1 MDASAAAWLKGTNFF
16 CRLSPPGQSPSVSA
30 PWKKNQLTE
39 GGSSSVLFRKFPS
52 WSCPCISRNSSGG
65 ILKISARLQRP
76 LRRRRNTLRDKL
88 LPSPVEQVRRVPD
101 SLDSVTDLD
110 LSEDGKLQVEGF
122 CTKMDAEGKNEV
134 GEELFSA
141 GGNLPET
148 KSALWDKLE
157 NWVDQYKVDSE
168 FWGVG
173 AGHIFTIYLDSDR
186 KVVKVLVNEDEIIKR
201 TRVQAWSLEEKDELE
216 ESTVMNSKIFRANLI
231 ARMIESGE
239 YALPKNSSVV
249 KFIPHEKKS
258 SFSEGLRSVSLQV
271 QPILKMFPNR
281 VFTLLCGFCVL
292 WATMKLFVQN
302 EQVELSREEAEML
315 RRKIKLRMEREDME
329 KGSIKVLDD
338 TPELPV
344 FNRPQL
350 DQNELMK
357 SIIEAK
363 ASTEKS
369 FMINSSSDLYVQT
382 PDFNEKVKEIREM
395 ARRIREQEQQDISE
409 PETSKK
415 IEVDSVSQNDS
426 KSSLG
431 NKKNAVLE
439 IESNGEASNVDI
451 TSMKNPHMH
460 QDTGIEFHVDRKNKD
475 LSGNNSPERLS
486 STSYQESSSSLQ
498 NNDNRMNNEDDC
510 QKEAIRYS
518 SGVRSNNVDTKNMEN
533 ALHSSAAEERINS
546 SSSTEVCTR
555 SGSGNKPRII
565 TSVKEAREYLA
576 KRSVVLSDMLQ
587 SDKEVQDGGQSAG
600 VSSLNHLYQD
610 EGMNNGSPGTS
621 EDLNLVE
628 TSENFHVDPCKDF
641 YDDGSVIAPILKRPT
656 VDNFS
661 INKGNVNDATK
672 SKITMDMENYEMRG
686 GIFDGLS
693 DDTDQLVVT
702 DSTVGGSFEL
712 FDSKTGVKLNS
723 RDMAIEAVNSVDLQT
738 DSSTPEIR
746 DLSEEQKD
754 VEDQRDGCT
763 LNTFD
768 DKLKLEYPT
777 TSTYEVKTLSTNPL
791 KDDKLGQP
799 QELVGLKDINKFSE
813 ETQQLQFEFTKSEI
827 PVDKSGQ
834 VTESRVVGTSK
845 LDQDESSTLSGFD
858 PSFQSISETLD
869 ANLKFGDILGEL
881 EPPQSA
887 TNAFDVSTK
896 GQNTSSPRNS
906 RTNSGE
912 IGFATEGK
920 QLNAG
925 RSWIEENFQEFEPVI
940 AKIRAGFKEN
950 YMVAKENMQ
959 QQPNL
964 SAHISEL
971 RLTDIDNELEWMNDE
986 RLQRIVFQ
994 VRDNELAG
1002 KDPFDSIDA
1011 EDKLVFFKGLESKV
1025 EKVNG
1030 ELLRAHEWVH
1040 SRIENLDYGADGI
1053 SLNDP
1058 LEKIIPRWK
1067 APPVDRNPE
1076 FLRYQKPIFT
1086 KEDAAD
1092 IKLQKTENLPNSQG
1106 FSSSSVDGI
1115 RRLSL
1120 DASSMKSKSVIE
1132 SSDGNIRPGKKNGK
1146 EHWQHTKKWSQGFLE
1161 VYNAEKDPEIKA
1173 IMREMGKDLDR
1184 WITEKDTQDMADLMK
1199 KIPTRRRRYIEKKLE
1214 KVKREVEMFGV
1225 PAVVSKY
1232 REYAEEKQEDYLW
1245 WLDLPCVLCL
1255 ELYTI
1260 EEGVPKVGFYSLE
1273 MAVDL
1278 ELNPKQYHVIAF
1290 EDAGDSKNFCYILQA
1305 HMDMLG
1311 SGKAF
1316 VVARPPKD
1324 AFREAKANG
1333 FSVTVIRNGQ
1343 IKLNVD
1349 QTLEEVEEEI
1359 TEIGSKFYHDKI
1371 MHERSVDINTL
1382 MKGVDAAEKST
1393 KKGSINT
1400 LMKGVAAAEKST
1412 KRRST
1417 KPRKKTRKHANPA
1430 ESS

>member
-1 MDASAAAWLKGTNFF
+1 MDASAAVWLKGTNFF
-16 CRLSPPGQSPSVSA
+16 CRLSSSRSVPSVSA
-30 PWKKNQLTE
+30 PLKKNQLTE

-52 WSCPCISRNSSGG
+52 WSCPCIARNSSGG

-76 LRRRRNTLRDKL
+76 LRQRRNTLRDKL

-101 SLDSVTDLD
+101 SLDSVTDLE
-110 LSEDGKLQVEGF
+110 LSEDGKHQAEGF
-122 CTKMDAEGKNEV
+122 CTQMDAEGKNEV
-134 GEELFSA
+134 SKELCFE
-141 GGNLPET
+141 GGSLPET
-148 KSALWDKLE
+148 KSALQDKLE

-173 AGHIFTIYLDSDR
+173 AGHIFTIYLDSDK
-186 KVVKVLVNEDEIIKR
+186 KVVNVFVNEDEIIKR
-201 TRVQAWSLEEKDELE
+201 SRVHAWSLEEKDELE
-216 ESTVMNSKIFRANLI
+216 ESTVTNSKIFRANLI

-281 VFTLLCGFCVL
+281 AFTLLCGFCVL

-315 RRKIKLRMEREDME
+315 RRKIKLRMEREDIE
-329 KGSIKVLDD
+329 KGSVKVLDD

-363 ASTEKS
+363 TSSEKS

-415 IEVDSVSQNDS
+415 IDVDSVSRNDY
-426 KSSLG
+426 KSRLV
-431 NKKNAVLE
+431 NTKNVVLE

-451 TSMKNPHMH
+451 TYMKNPHMH
-460 QDTGIEFHVDRKNKD
+460 QDTGIEFHVDRKTKD
-475 LSGNNSPERLS
+475 LSGNNSPEHLS

-498 NNDNRMNNEDDC
+498 DNDNRINNDDDR

-518 SGVRSNNVDTKNMEN
+518 SGARSNNVDTKNIEN

-546 SSSTEVCTR
+546 SNSTEVCTR
-555 SGSGNKPRII
+555 SGSENKPRII

-576 KRSVVLSDMLQ
+576 KRDVVLYDMLQ

-600 VSSLNHLYQD
+600 VSSLNHLYKD
-610 EGMNNGSPGTS
+610 KGMNNESPGTS

-628 TSENFHVDPCKDF
+628 TSENFHVDSCKDL
-641 YDDGSVIAPILKRPT
+641 YDDGSITAPILKRPT

-661 INKGNVNDATK
+661 INKGNVNDAMK
-672 SKITMDMENYEMRG
+672 SKVTMDMENYKMRG

-693 DDTDQLVVT
+693 DDTDQLFVT
-702 DSTVGGSFEL
+702 DSSVSGSFEP

-723 RDMAIEAVNSVDLQT
+723 REMFIEAVNSVDLQT

-746 DLSEEQKD
+746 DLSEEQKV

-763 LNTFD
+763 LN
-768 DKLKLEYPT
+768 DKLKLEYPA

-799 QELVGLKDINKFSE
+799 QELVGLKDMNKFTE
-813 ETQQLQFEFTKSEI
+813 ETQRLQFEFNESEI
-827 PVDKSGQ
+827 PVDKSAL
-834 VTESRVVGTSK
+834 VTESKVVGTSK
-845 LDQDESSTLSGFD
+845 FDQDESSTLS
-858 PSFQSISETLD
+858 
-869 ANLKFGDILGEL
+869 GEL

-906 RTNSGE
+906 STNSSE
-912 IGFATEGK
+912 IGFADEGK

-925 RSWIEENFQEFEPVI
+925 RSWIEENFQELEPVI
-940 AKIRAGFKEN
+940 AKIRTGFKEN
-950 YMVAKENMQ
+950 YMIAKENMQ

-964 SAHISEL
+964 SAQISEL

-986 RLQRIVFQ
+986 RLHRIVFQ

-1002 KDPFDSIDA
+1002 KDPFDSMDA
-1011 EDKLVFFKGLESKV
+1011 EDKILFFKGLESKV

-1086 KEDAAD
+1086 KEDAAE
-1092 IKLQKTENLPNSQG
+1092 IKLQKTENLPNSEG
-1106 FSSSSVDGI
+1106 VSSSSVDGI

-1161 VYNAEKDPEIKA
+1161 VYNAEKDPDIKA

-1199 KIPTRRRRYIEKKLE
+1199 KMPTRRRRYIEKKLE

-1232 REYAEEKQEDYLW
+1232 REYAEEKEEDYLW

-1273 MAVDL
+1273 MAADL

-1371 MHERSVDINTL
+1371 MHERSVD
-1382 MKGVDAAEKST
+1382 V
-1393 KKGSINT
+1393 NT

-1412 KRRST
+1412 KKRSINTLTKGVAAAEKSTKSRRST
-1417 KPRKKTRKHANPA
+1417 KTRKKTRKHANPA

>member
-1 MDASAAAWLKGTNFF
+1 MDASAAVWLKGTNFF
-16 CRLSPPGQSPSVSA
+16 CRLSSSRSVPSASA
-30 PWKKNQLTE
+30 PLKKNQLTE

-52 WSCPCISRNSSGG
+52 WACPCIARNSSGG

-76 LRRRRNTLRDKL
+76 LRQRRNTLRDKL

-101 SLDSVTDLD
+101 SLDSVTDLEP
-110 LSEDGKLQVEGF
+110 SEDGKHQAEGF
-122 CTKMDAEGKNEV
+122 CTQMDAEGKNEV
-134 GEELFSA
+134 SKELCFE
-141 GGNLPET
+141 GGSLPET
-148 KSALWDKLE
+148 KSALQDKLE

-173 AGHIFTIYLDSDR
+173 AGHIFTIYLDSDK
-186 KVVKVLVNEDEIIKR
+186 KVVNVFVNEDEIIKR
-201 TRVQAWSLEEKDELE
+201 SRVHAWSLEEKDELE
-216 ESTVMNSKIFRANLI
+216 ESTVTNSKIFRANLI

-281 VFTLLCGFCVL
+281 AFTLLCGFCVL

-363 ASTEKS
+363 TSSEKS

-415 IEVDSVSQNDS
+415 IEVDSVSPNDY
-426 KSSLG
+426 KSRLV

-451 TSMKNPHMH
+451 TYMKNPHMH
-460 QDTGIEFHVDRKNKD
+460 QDTGFEFHVDRKTKG

-498 NNDNRMNNEDDC
+498 DNDNRINNDDDR

-518 SGVRSNNVDTKNMEN
+518 SGARSNNVDTKNIEN

-546 SSSTEVCTR
+546 SNSTEVCTR
-555 SGSGNKPRII
+555 SGSENKPRII
-565 TSVKEAREYLA
+565 TSVKEAREFLA
-576 KRSVVLSDMLQ
+576 KRDVVLYDMLQ

-600 VSSLNHLYQD
+600 VSSLNHLYKD
-610 EGMNNGSPGTS
+610 KGMNNESPGTI

-628 TSENFHVDPCKDF
+628 TSENFHVDSCKDL
-641 YDDGSVIAPILKRPT
+641 YDDGSIAAPILKRPT

-661 INKGNVNDATK
+661 INKGNVNDAMK
-672 SKITMDMENYEMRG
+672 SKVTMDMENYKMRG

-693 DDTDQLVVT
+693 DDTDQLFVT
-702 DSTVGGSFEL
+702 DSSVSGSFEP

-723 RDMAIEAVNSVDLQT
+723 REMFIEAVNSVDLQT

-746 DLSEEQKD
+746 DLSEEQKV

-763 LNTFD
+763 LN
-768 DKLKLEYPT
+768 DKLKLEYPA

-799 QELVGLKDINKFSE
+799 QELVGLKDMNKFTK
-813 ETQQLQFEFTKSEI
+813 ETQRLQFEFNESEI
-827 PVDKSGQ
+827 PVDKSAL
-834 VTESRVVGTSK
+834 VTESKVVGTSK
-845 LDQDESSTLSGFD
+845 LDQDESSTLSG
-858 PSFQSISETLD
+858 
-869 ANLKFGDILGEL
+869 EL

-887 TNAFDVSTK
+887 TNAFDVSNK

-906 RTNSGE
+906 STNSGE
-912 IGFATEGK
+912 IGFADEGK

-925 RSWIEENFQEFEPVI
+925 RSWIEENFQELEPVI
-940 AKIRAGFKEN
+940 AKIRTGFKEN

-964 SAHISEL
+964 SAQMSEL

-1002 KDPFDSIDA
+1002 KDPFDSMDA
-1011 EDKLVFFKGLESKV
+1011 EDKILFFKGLESKV

-1053 SLNDP
+1053 SLHDP

-1086 KEDAAD
+1086 KEDAAE
-1092 IKLQKTENLPNSQG
+1092 IKLQKTENLPNSEG
-1106 FSSSSVDGI
+1106 VSSSSVDGI

-1199 KIPTRRRRYIEKKLE
+1199 KMPTRRRRYIEKKLE

-1232 REYAEEKQEDYLW
+1232 REYAEEKEEDYLW

-1273 MAVDL
+1273 MAEDL

-1371 MHERSVDINTL
+1371 MHERSVD
-1382 MKGVDAAEKST
+1382 V
-1393 KKGSINT
+1393 NT

-1412 KRRST
+1412 KKGSINTLTKGIAAAEKSTKSRRST
-1417 KPRKKTRKHANPA
+1417 KTRKKTRKHANPA

>member
-16 CRLSPPGQSPSVSA
+16 CRLSSSRSVSSVSA

-39 GGSSSVLFRKFPS
+39 GGSSSVLFLKFPS

-76 LRRRRNTLRDKL
+76 LRQRRNTLRDKL
-88 LPSPVEQVRRVPD
+88 LPSPVEQV
-101 SLDSVTDLD
+101 
-110 LSEDGKLQVEGF
+110 EGF
-122 CTKMDAEGKNEV
+122 CTKMDAEGKNDV
-134 GEELFSA
+134 GEELCS
-141 GGNLPET
+141 GDGNLPET

-157 NWVDQYKVDSE
+157 NWGYQYKADSE

-173 AGHIFTIYLDSDR
+173 EGHIFTIYLDSDR
-186 KVVKVLVNEDEIIKR
+186 KVVNVLVNEDEIIKR
-201 TRVQAWSLEEKDELE
+201 SRVQAWSLEEKDELE
-216 ESTVMNSKIFRANLI
+216 ESTVTNSKIFRANLI

-258 SFSEGLRSVSLQV
+258 FSEGLRSVSLRV

-281 VFTLLCGFCVL
+281 VFTLLCGFCIL

-329 KGSIKVLDD
+329 KGRIKVLDD
-338 TPELPV
+338 APELPV
-344 FNRPQL
+344 FSRPRL

-357 SIIEAK
+357 SIVEAK
-363 ASTEKS
+363 ASTEKP
-369 FMINSSSDLYVQT
+369 FMINSSSDLCVQT

-415 IEVDSVSQNDS
+415 IKVDSVSRNDN
-426 KSSLG
+426 KSCLV

-486 STSYQESSSSLQ
+486 STNCQESLSSLQ
-498 NNDNRMNNEDDC
+498 DNDNSMNNEDDR
-510 QKEAIRYS
+510 QEEAIRYS
-518 SGVRSNNVDTKNMEN
+518 SGARSNNIGNENMEN
-533 ALHSSAAEERINS
+533 TFHSSAVEERINS

-565 TSVKEAREYLA
+565 TSVEEAREYLS
-576 KRSVVLSDMLQ
+576 KRGVVLSDMLQ

-610 EGMNNGSPGTS
+610 KGMNNESPGTI

-628 TSENFHVDPCKDF
+628 TSENFHVDSCKDL
-641 YDDGSVIAPILKRPT
+641 YDDGSVTAPILKRPN
-656 VDNFS
+656 VDYFS
-661 INKGNVNDATK
+661 INKENVNDATK
-672 SKITMDMENYEMRG
+672 SKVTMDMEDYEMRG
-686 GIFDGLS
+686 GILDGLS
-693 DDTDQLVVT
+693 DDTDQLFVT
-702 DSTVGGSFEL
+702 DNTVSGSFEL
-712 FDSKTGVKLNS
+712 FDSNTGVKLNS
-723 RDMAIEAVNSVDLQT
+723 REMFIEAVNSVDLQT
-738 DSSTPEIR
+738 DLSTPEMR
-746 DLSEEQKD
+746 KLTEEGKN
-754 VEDQRDGCT
+754 VGDQRVGCT

-768 DKLKLEYPT
+768 EKSKLEYPAT
-777 TSTYEVKTLSTNPL
+777 GTYEVKTLSTSPL
-791 KDDKLGQP
+791 KDDQLGQP
-799 QELVGLKDINKFSE
+799 QELVVLKDTNKFSE
-813 ETQQLQFEFTKSEI
+813 ETQRLQFEFTESDI
-827 PVDKSGQ
+827 PVDKSGL
-834 VTESRVVGTSK
+834 VTENKVVGTSM

-858 PSFQSISETLD
+858 PSLKSISETLD
-869 ANLKFGDILGEL
+869 TNHKFDDILGEL
-881 EPPQSA
+881 EPPQAA

-896 GQNTSSPRNS
+896 GQNTSSSRNS
-906 RTNSGE
+906 RTDSGE
-912 IGFATEGK
+912 IGFGTEGK
-920 QLNAG
+920 QLNSG

-959 QQPNL
+959 QPPNL
-964 SAHISEL
+964 SSHISEL
-971 RLTDIDNELEWMNDE
+971 RLTDIDSELEWMNDE

-1030 ELLRAHEWVH
+1030 ELLRVHEWVH

-1086 KEDAAD
+1086 KEDVAE

-1106 FSSSSVDGI
+1106 VSSSSVDGI

-1120 DASSMKSKSVIE
+1120 DASSMKSKSLIE

-1146 EHWQHTKKWSQGFLE
+1146 EHWQHTKKWSQGFLD

-1214 KVKREVEMFGV
+1214 KVKQQVEMFGV

-1232 REYAEEKQEDYLW
+1232 REYAEEKEEDYLW
-1245 WLDLPCVLCL
+1245 WLDLPCVMCL
-1255 ELYTI
+1255 ELYTV

-1273 MAVDL
+1273 MAADL

-1324 AFREAKANG
+1324 AFREVKANG
-1333 FSVTVIRNGQ
+1333 FSVTAIRKGQ

-1349 QTLEEVEEEI
+1349 QTLEEVEEEL

-1382 MKGVDAAEKST
+1382 MKGIAAAERST
-1393 KKGSINT
+1393 KKGNINT

-1412 KRRST
+1412 KSRRST
-1417 KPRKKTRKHANPA
+1417 KTRKKTRKHANPA

>member
-1 MDASAAAWLKGTNFF
+1 MDASAAVWLKGTNFF
-16 CRLSPPGQSPSVSA
+16 CRLSSSRSVPSASA
-30 PWKKNQLTE
+30 PLKKNQLTE

-52 WSCPCISRNSSGG
+52 WACPCIARNSSGG

-76 LRRRRNTLRDKL
+76 LRQRRNTLRDKL

-101 SLDSVTDLD
+101 SLDSVTDLEP
-110 LSEDGKLQVEGF
+110 SEDGKHQAEGF
-122 CTKMDAEGKNEV
+122 CTQMDAEGKNEV
-134 GEELFSA
+134 SKELCFE
-141 GGNLPET
+141 GGSLPET
-148 KSALWDKLE
+148 KSALQDKLE

-173 AGHIFTIYLDSDR
+173 AGHIFTIYLDSDK
-186 KVVKVLVNEDEIIKR
+186 KVVNVFVNEDEIIKR
-201 TRVQAWSLEEKDELE
+201 SRVHAWSLEEKDELE
-216 ESTVMNSKIFRANLI
+216 ESTVTNSKIFRANLI

-281 VFTLLCGFCVL
+281 AFTLLCGFCVL

-363 ASTEKS
+363 TSSEKS

-415 IEVDSVSQNDS
+415 IEVDSVSPNDY
-426 KSSLG
+426 KSRLV

-451 TSMKNPHMH
+451 TYMKNPHMH
-460 QDTGIEFHVDRKNKD
+460 QDTGFEFHVDRKTKG

-498 NNDNRMNNEDDC
+498 DNDNRINNDDDR

-518 SGVRSNNVDTKNMEN
+518 SGARSNNVDTKNIEN

-546 SSSTEVCTR
+546 SNSTEVCTR
-555 SGSGNKPRII
+555 SGSENKPRII
-565 TSVKEAREYLA
+565 TSVKEAREFLA
-576 KRSVVLSDMLQ
+576 KRDVVLYDMLQ

-600 VSSLNHLYQD
+600 VSSLNHLYKD
-610 EGMNNGSPGTS
+610 KGMNNESPGTI

-628 TSENFHVDPCKDF
+628 TSENFHVDSCKDL
-641 YDDGSVIAPILKRPT
+641 YDDGSIAAPILKRPT

-661 INKGNVNDATK
+661 INKGNVNDAMK
-672 SKITMDMENYEMRG
+672 SKVTMDMENYKMRG

-693 DDTDQLVVT
+693 DDTDQLFVT
-702 DSTVGGSFEL
+702 DSSVSGSFEP

-723 RDMAIEAVNSVDLQT
+723 REMFIEAVNSVDLQT

-746 DLSEEQKD
+746 DLSEEQKV

-763 LNTFD
+763 LN
-768 DKLKLEYPT
+768 DKLKLEYPA

-799 QELVGLKDINKFSE
+799 QELVGLKDMNKFTK
-813 ETQQLQFEFTKSEI
+813 ETQRLQFEFNESEI
-827 PVDKSGQ
+827 PVDKSAL
-834 VTESRVVGTSK
+834 VTESKVVGTSK

-858 PSFQSISETLD
+858 PSLQSITETLD
-869 ANLKFGDILGEL
+869 TNLKFGDMLGEL

-887 TNAFDVSTK
+887 TNAFDVSNK

-906 RTNSGE
+906 STNSGE
-912 IGFATEGK
+912 IGFADEGK

-925 RSWIEENFQEFEPVI
+925 RSWIEENFQELEPVI
-940 AKIRAGFKEN
+940 AKIRTGFKEN

-964 SAHISEL
+964 SAQMSEL

-1002 KDPFDSIDA
+1002 KDPFDSMDA
-1011 EDKLVFFKGLESKV
+1011 EDKILFFKGLESKV

-1053 SLNDP
+1053 SLHDP

-1086 KEDAAD
+1086 KEDAAE
-1092 IKLQKTENLPNSQG
+1092 IKLQKTENLPNSEG
-1106 FSSSSVDGI
+1106 VSSSSVDGI

-1199 KIPTRRRRYIEKKLE
+1199 KMPTRRRRYIEKKLE

-1232 REYAEEKQEDYLW
+1232 REYAEEKEEDYLW

-1273 MAVDL
+1273 MAEDL

-1371 MHERSVDINTL
+1371 MHERSVD
-1382 MKGVDAAEKST
+1382 V
-1393 KKGSINT
+1393 NT

-1412 KRRST
+1412 KKGSINTLTKGIAAAEKSTKRRST
-1417 KPRKKTRKHANPA
+1417 KTRKKTRKHANPA